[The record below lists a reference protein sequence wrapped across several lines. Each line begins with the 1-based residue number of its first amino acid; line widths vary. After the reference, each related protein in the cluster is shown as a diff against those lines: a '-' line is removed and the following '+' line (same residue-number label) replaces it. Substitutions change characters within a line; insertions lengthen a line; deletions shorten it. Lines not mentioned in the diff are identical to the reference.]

1 LCCAGTAAWR
11 RKSPA
16 RIRRN
21 RERDALRRQK
31 WSSENARTANAEEEA
46 VSSKEKRVL
55 FVSGEVINPYPDS
68 PKPVQKKTQPAP
80 WDDIPPVIVHTPPA
94 QTSEAGLSPGIPKEN
109 MNQNE
114 TQKEK
119 EETDNHT
126 KEKTKTDRRMPV
138 HEAHSIL
145 IGEVGSDEQGR
156 KAAHRIAEGE
166 KELRESIEKAMK
178 LRRFEDPKIFKLAL
192 ELVIRRIGRYGRH
205 INWPNPEV
213 VTMMTL
219 KAEGLPTE
227 PEQLLKLMQE
237 AVEIRGETLNVE
249 EVENDLC
256 VVYGRRVFRPDQP
269 DPHCHTIT
277 HERHYE
283 LDSEGPIV
291 APKPAGFFQIIKEV
305 WRSGKKKKVK
315 NKTDIPTVIT
325 NCDNRQLTKTGNE
338 TSCEGNGDTRPHTM
352 LYRPKTSRP
361 PPVQD
366 WERRIAKLEG
376 QLKSCSNY
384 GYTGPTNWHS
394 PYPPQIKVT
403 QEKAT
408 SRIWGGNFVER
419 CLSLG
424 QDMNKTSSKRCNHSH
439 EKIWKAP
446 SLPGVSWTS
455 NTYGSTPYG
464 GSSHTYESIP
474 SRSAVVEKFYQ
485 AQKWASTSSLST
497 DNYSRYSK
505 SSAGKFSDNFSAYSV
520 QSKFTVNFSQY
531 SAQSKFTAN
540 FGSVSSKSKSQIPS
554 KNRRDQFGGITRW
567 PSDLSLE
574 IRRRTAALKI
584 FKDVGEEF

>member
-1 LCCAGTAAWR
+1 M
-11 RKSPA
+11 
-16 RIRRN
+16 N

-31 WSSENARTANAEEEA
+31 WSTENARTTEAEEVVA
-46 VSSKEKRVL
+46 TSKETKKIKRVI
-55 FVSGEVINPYPDS
+55 FVGGEVINPYPDS
-68 PKPVQKKTQPAP
+68 PEPVQKKTQPTP
-80 WDDIPPVIVHTPPA
+80 WDEWDDIPSVIVHTPPA
-94 QTSEAGLSPGIPKEN
+94 QEFEAGLSSSTPKVMKEAHK
-109 MNQNE
+109 E
-114 TQKEK
+114 TKKTDKISKEQ
-119 EETDNHT
+119 
-126 KEKTKTDRRMPV
+126 TKTDKEMPV

-145 IGEVGSDEQGR
+145 TSEVRSDER
-156 KAAHRIAEGE
+156 SLKAAHRIAEGE

-178 LRRFEDPKIFKLAL
+178 LRRFEDPKVFKLAL

-227 PEQLLKLMQE
+227 PEHLLKLMQE
-237 AVEIRGETLNVE
+237 AVEVRGETLNIE

-366 WERRIAKLEG
+366 WERRIAK
-376 QLKSCSNY
+376 
-384 GYTGPTNWHS
+384 
-394 PYPPQIKVT
+394 
-403 QEKAT
+403 
-408 SRIWGGNFVER
+408 
-419 CLSLG
+419 
-424 QDMNKTSSKRCNHSH
+424 
-439 EKIWKAP
+439 
-446 SLPGVSWTS
+446 
-455 NTYGSTPYG
+455 
-464 GSSHTYESIP
+464 
-474 SRSAVVEKFYQ
+474 
-485 AQKWASTSSLST
+485 
-497 DNYSRYSK
+497 
-505 SSAGKFSDNFSAYSV
+505 
-520 QSKFTVNFSQY
+520 
-531 SAQSKFTAN
+531 
-540 FGSVSSKSKSQIPS
+540 
-554 KNRRDQFGGITRW
+554 
-567 PSDLSLE
+567 
-574 IRRRTAALKI
+574 
-584 FKDVGEEF
+584 